1 MIDEQTL
8 LAYEQTDYKFS
19 DITINIGVYSDAVKQ
34 LLIPYAPLGAIFITA
49 WNPMGKVVYDEQNH
63 RANKKLKSILLEM
76 GLTVIDGYGISP
88 CGSWREDSFF
98 AYPIDKHA
106 SQRLCEAFSQNAVV
120 YVDNNG
126 YPNLIFHS

>member
-76 GLTVIDGYGISP
+76 GLTVIDGYGIS
-88 CGSWREDSFF
+88 ET
-98 AYPIDKHA
+98 I
-106 SQRLCEAFSQNAVV
+106 
-120 YVDNNG
+120 
-126 YPNLIFHS
+126 PNSV